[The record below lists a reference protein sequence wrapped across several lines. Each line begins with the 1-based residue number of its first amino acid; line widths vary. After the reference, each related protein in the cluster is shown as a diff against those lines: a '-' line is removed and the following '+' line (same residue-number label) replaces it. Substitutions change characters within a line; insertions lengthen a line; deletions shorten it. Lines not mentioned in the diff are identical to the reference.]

1 MKLDINEINHQ
12 HIVKVVIFALFL
24 FKRQVR
30 QPAVYRMSI
39 MRFVRTR
46 VPWKI
51 DLIIRTEEKL
61 GKEEE
66 REIILSE
73 LLDGLESDYMTKV
86 NVTFTT
92 PIKTVNMEVDL
103 SDEQKYEKFLYKL

>member
-39 MRFVRTR
+39 MRFVRMR